1 MYIVHVYFTCTVKM
15 CCTCMYS
22 TLVYGIL
29 TVVHLHTCTRTCTCM
44 PLPQYASELHV
55 FIIHTV
61 TFALY
66 LGLKI
71 AQDQLLDTKQE
82 LNQVTMKSGTEDKR
96 IITLTDDLNT
106 LQDQLSLLTVA
117 KDKYMYDAVSQDLEE
132 SVSL

>member
-1 MYIVHVYFTCTVKM
+1 MYCKDVLYMYMYVQYTHLWNSHNSTFTYSTCT
-15 CCTCMYS
+15 C
-22 TLVYGIL
+22 
-29 TVVHLHTCTRTCTCM
+29 TCTCM

-66 LGLKI
+66 LDLKI